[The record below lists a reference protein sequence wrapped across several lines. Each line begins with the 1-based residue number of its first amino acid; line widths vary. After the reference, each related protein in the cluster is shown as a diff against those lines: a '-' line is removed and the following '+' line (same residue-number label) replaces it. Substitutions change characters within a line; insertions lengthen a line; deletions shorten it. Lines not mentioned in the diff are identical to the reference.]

1 MIEIVEVTREEYAAQ
16 PLAHIHAYNSA
27 DFAALN
33 AAKADAVHFLL
44 AVEGGKVRFGVVLGE
59 RNGMLLSPFSAPF
72 GGFSQHKSPSLEC
85 LDETVAALR
94 RYATNRGMK
103 VIITL
108 PPAFYEPRLI
118 AHTVNVLSRQAILH
132 HIDLNYHFPIASF
145 DNYDAVSTHA
155 ARKNLH
161 RAMTEQWEFVCVDSA
176 DKEGIAAAYDVIRRN
191 REEHGYPLRMS
202 LDDVLSTIRII
213 PADFF
218 IMRHEGQNVAAAQ
231 VFHVAEGIAQ
241 VIYWGDLRCCSH
253 LRTMNIFTYRLFAH
267 YRERELRVLDIGPSS
282 VDGVPNYGL
291 CAFKDGIG
299 CVPTPKFQFI
309 L

>member
-1 MIEIVEVTREEYAAQ
+1 MIEIIETTREGYSAQ
-16 PLAHIHAYNSA
+16 PLAHMHAYNTA

-33 AAKADAVHFLL
+33 AAKADSVHFLL
-44 AVEGGKVRFGVVLGE
+44 AAEDGKVRFGLVLGE
-59 RNGMLLSPFSAPF
+59 REGMLLSPFSAPF
-72 GGFSQHKSPSLEC
+72 GGFSQHKNPSFEC
-85 LDETVAALR
+85 VDETVAALR
-94 RYATNRGMK
+94 RYAENRGMN
-103 VIITL
+103 VCITL

-118 AHTVNVLSRQAILH
+118 AHTVNALSRQGALH
-132 HIDLNYHFPIASF
+132 HIDLNYHFHIASF
-145 DNYDAVSTHA
+145 DNYDTVSSYA
-155 ARKNLH
+155 ARKNLR

-176 DKEGIAAAYDVIRRN
+176 DAEGVAAAYEVIRLN

-241 VIYWGDLRCCSH
+241 VVYWGDLRCCSH

-267 YRERELRVLDIGPSS
+267 YRQCGLRMLDIGPST

-291 CAFKDGIG
+291 CVFKESIG
-299 CVPTPKFQFI
+299 CVPTPKFQFV

>member
-1 MIEIVEVTREEYAAQ
+1 MIEIVEVTREEYAVQ
-16 PLAHIHAYNSA
+16 SLTHVHAYNTA

-44 AVEGGKVRFGVVLGE
+44 AVEGGKVRFGLVLGE

-72 GGFSQHKSPSLEC
+72 GGFSQHKNPSLGC
-85 LDETVAALR
+85 FDETVAALR
-94 RYATNRGMK
+94 RYAANLGMK
-103 VIITL
+103 VCITL
-108 PPAFYEPRLI
+108 PPAFYEPRLM
-118 AHTVNVLSRQAILH
+118 AHTVNVLSRQGTLH

-145 DNYDAVSTHA
+145 DNYDAISTHA

-161 RAMTEQWEFVCVDSA
+161 RAMAEQWEFVCVDSA
-176 DKEGIAAAYDVIRRN
+176 DEEGVAEAYDVIRCN

-202 LDDVLSTIRII
+202 LNDVLSTIRII

-218 IMRHEGQNVAAAQ
+218 IMRHEGQDVAAAQ
-231 VFHVAEGIAQ
+231 VFHVADGIAQ

-267 YRERELRVLDIGPSS
+267 YRERGLRVLDIGPSS

-299 CVPTPKFQFI
+299 CVPTPKFQFM